1 MHSIEII
8 PDKGGCD
15 VILLKD
21 GKEVVQETEWF
32 ETAVEIAFRTREL
45 TEKFLLK
52 EE

>member
-21 GKEVVQETEWF
+21 GHEVPDMTMWLETP
-32 ETAVEIAFRTREL
+32 VEIAFRVREL
-45 TEKFLLK
+45 VEKYL
-52 EE
+52 